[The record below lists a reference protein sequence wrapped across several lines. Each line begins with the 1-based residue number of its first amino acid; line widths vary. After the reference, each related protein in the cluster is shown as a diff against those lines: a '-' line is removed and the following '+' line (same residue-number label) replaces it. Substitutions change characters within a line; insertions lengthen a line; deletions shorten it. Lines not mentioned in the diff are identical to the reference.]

1 MFTMMISGLTAGV
14 AGMLFVGR
22 LSSANPAAGTNVLID
37 TIAAVVLG
45 GTSLFGG
52 EGGIKNTVLG
62 LLIFAVLS
70 NGLNLLPN
78 LSIYFKEALQGIIL
92 LCALL
97 LNVFAL
103 RLENVQTR
111 TE

>member
-1 MFTMMISGLTAGV
+1 
-14 AGMLFVGR
+14 MLFVGR
-22 LSSANPAAGTNVLID
+22 LESANPAAGSNLLID

-62 LLIFAVLS
+62 LLIFAFLS
-70 NGLNLLPN
+70 NGLNLLPD

-92 LCALL
+92 VGALL
-97 LNVFAL
+97 LNVIAL
-103 RLENVQTR
+103 RLEKVQTR

>member
-1 MFTMMISGLTAGV
+1 MVISGFTAGM

-22 LSSANPAAGTNVLID
+22 LKSANPAAGGNLLID

-52 EGGIKNTVLG
+52 EGGMKNTALG
-62 LLIFAVLS
+62 LLIFALLS

-78 LSIYFKEALQGIIL
+78 VEHLLQGS
-92 LCALL
+92 APGHHPG
-97 LNVFAL
+97 
-103 RLENVQTR
+103 RRPRPQRRRPPLEKVQIQ

>member
-1 MFTMMISGLTAGV
+1 MLVLTISGFTAGM

-22 LSSANPAAGTNVLID
+22 LSSANPGRRRELLID

-52 EGGIKNTVLG
+52 EGGMKNTVLG

-70 NGLNLLPN
+70 NGLNLMPDI
-78 LSIYFKEALQGIIL
+78 SIYFKEALQGSSWSPR
-92 LCALL
+92 CC
-97 LNVFAL
+97 
-103 RLENVQTR
+103 
-111 TE
+111 